1 MKSTKEISILLFTL
15 WVSDGLQFGIYWK
28 TFVLFVSPTF
38 GFRFSRFMEKFGL
51 VIMIQS
57 LFLV

>member
-15 WVSDGLQFGIYWK
+15 WMSDGLRFGIYWK

-38 GFRFSRFMEKFGL
+38 GFRFSRFMEKFGH
-51 VIMIQS
+51 VTMIQF
-57 LFLV
+57 LFLA

>member
-28 TFVLFVSPTF
+28 AFVLFVSPTF
-38 GFRFSRFMEKFGL
+38 GFRFSGSWRNSG
-51 VIMIQS
+51 S
-57 LFLV
+57 SP